1 MALINGKLIRYT
13 NLPYPGVHVPGAD
26 QPQIEK
32 IFKKIASEPDLEF
45 TYFGENLCLRL
56 TQAKS

>member
-32 IFKKIASEPDLEF
+32 IFKKIASEPGLVA
-45 TYFGENLCLRL
+45 YI
-56 TQAKS
+56 